1 MLVGAPGAP
10 GAPGASVDAGDI
22 AELGPLVVPVLVHA
36 ASASTVVTPA
46 MALVRRRQLRSRL
59 R

>member
-10 GAPGASVDAGDI
+10 GASVDAGAGDI